1 MIENLSNKCIS
12 WLLSQGVITEDEV
25 TVYRYAAYNVLY
37 AAIPVVM
44 MLIIGIFI
52 GQPLGSILFIAT
64 FILLRKYAGGF
75 HFDSLRLCIIVSLV
89 TEFLFLYLATFIYQ
103 AIVSFILIF
112 ISSLSIL
119 KLSPIVHINRPL
131 DSSEIQYC
139 KAKLKKHIVFL
150 VLFCYCL
157 YIIGYPRLISFPASA
172 MIMTALVQYPAMLK
186 RKGMEK

>member
-25 TVYRYAAYNVLY
+25 TVYRDAAYNVLY

-139 KAKLKKHIVFL
+139 KSKLKKHIVFL

-172 MIMTALVQYPAMLK
+172 MIMTALVQYPAML
-186 RKGMEK
+186 